1 MYPHL
6 KQSYLPFYNSPLSP
20 GTPIIVILKLL
31 FYPETDQE
39 NNCNKKQVLLKIIV
53 STWSIYNQEEE
64 ETFNRSL
71 PHLKRRSFW
80 LLEITGNWNNKK
92 HHLPPPFSNRCTIE
106 ISLPAMIYCTMTVSF
121 FVFLNPPRIK
131 CQESTIYSINTDLWL
146 FVPRENSSK
155 SQLRRNSRHLT
166 QTVWL
171 TTTIHFLVNFES
183 GNEED
188 EERNN

>member
-6 KQSYLPFYNSPLSP
+6 KQSFLPFYNSPLSP

-31 FYPETDQE
+31 FYPQTRRITATR
-39 NNCNKKQVLLKIIV
+39 NKYF
-53 STWSIYNQEEE
+53 W
-64 ETFNRSL
+64 RSL
-71 PHLKRRSFW
+71 SALDQYITKRRSFW

-121 FVFLNPPRIK
+121 SVFLNPPRIK

-155 SQLRRNSRHLT
+155 RQLRRDSRHLT
-166 QTVWL
+166 QTDWL